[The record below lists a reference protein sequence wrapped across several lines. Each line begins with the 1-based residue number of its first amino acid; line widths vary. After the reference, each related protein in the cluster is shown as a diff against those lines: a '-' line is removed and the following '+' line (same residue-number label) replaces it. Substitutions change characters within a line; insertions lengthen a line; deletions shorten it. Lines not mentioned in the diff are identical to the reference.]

1 MNISEGIEKLKE
13 MLETEEDFGA
23 IFQQFM
29 VLVDSPKFMNMGKR
43 KKSKFLET
51 IVNKT
56 LSDIDMGEIMGI
68 RITYIRSFSFYH
80 GSFIT
85 KMMPGTVIYFTNI
98 KMGLITVPRDF
109 QGNTSYF
116 RFTGAEVSPGSF
128 TTVTKSEENH

>member
-1 MNISEGIEKLKE
+1 MNISEEIEKLQD

-29 VLVDSPKFMNMGKR
+29 LLVDSPKFMNMGKR
-43 KKSKFLET
+43 KKNKFLET

-56 LSDIDMGEIMGI
+56 LSDIGIGEMMGI

-85 KMMPGTVIYFTNI
+85 EMMPGNVIYFADI